1 MNSTPN
7 QGIMPVDRHL
17 IIFTRYPE
25 AHKTKTRLIPA
36 LGPEGAAALQYE
48 MTRHTLRWV
57 GRLRSDLAL
66 SVEVRFEGGDAV
78 RMRDHFGSGF
88 SYRPQGPGDLGRRM
102 ARAVQ
107 EGCRSGARRTVVMGT
122 DCPDISPQLVL
133 TAFDRLMTHDLVLGP
148 AMDGGYY
155 LIGLCR
161 PELELFSN
169 IDWGTEQVLS
179 DTLVRA
185 KQLSLSVSQL
195 ETLSDVDRPE
205 DIAVWQRARKVRV

>member
-1 MNSTPN
+1 
-7 QGIMPVDRHL
+7 MPTLEQAPMDRHL

-25 AHKTKTRLIPA
+25 AHTTKTRLIPA

-48 MTRHTLRWV
+48 MTLHTLRWV
-57 GRLRSDLAL
+57 GRLRGDLAL
-66 SVEVRFEGGDAV
+66 SVEVRFEGGDEV
-78 RMRDHFGSGF
+78 RMRDRFGNGF
-88 SYRPQGPGDLGRRM
+88 FYRPQGPGDLGCRM

-122 DCPDISPQLVL
+122 DCPDLSPQLVL

-148 AMDGGYY
+148 ATDGGYY

-161 PELELFSN
+161 PDSDLFSD
-169 IDWGTEQVLS
+169 IHWGTEHVLY
-179 DTLVRA
+179 DTLARA
-185 KQLSLSVSQL
+185 QQLSLSVSQL

-205 DIAVWQRARKVRV
+205 DIAVWQRARKVGV